1 MGWSWAGAA
10 EWLSEK
16 REREAKIEMWEREQK
31 ALITRAL
38 LPELMERR
46 KAARD
51 AAKLKAAVY
60 KKGVNLFGEDVANAL
75 ENMGSLDE
83 VVSEYKGTEADK
95 GWAQAII
102 ARVGDQVNGLL
113 KSDKEEDRKL
123 GASLLK
129 RGALLSEADEGSQSN
144 YINEVLADGYI
155 SYEEFLDYEPPTTGT
170 SMYAGTTPDLGKPK
184 LYSASELNNA
194 TSRIVGGLLGDK
206 VDVRIGPDGR
216 YTTTAKGID
225 PQVLIRIETDVKTQ
239 LEENQFRLGTSGA
252 ERSVIESWPTLQE
265 KYNLFPKGT
274 EVANPTTAEAQK
286 AMTNVGVIT
295 GEFPAEED
303 EEENTN
309 GFAPGVFESVRPG
322 RY

>member
-16 REREAKIEMWEREQK
+16 REREERLEQWEREQK
-31 ALITRAL
+31 ALVTRAL

-46 KAARD
+46 KAERD
-51 AAKLKAAVY
+51 AARLKAAVY
-60 KKGVNLFGEDVANAL
+60 KKGVNLFGEEVANAL

-83 VVSEYKGTEADK
+83 VVSEYKGTDADK
-95 GWAQAII
+95 GWAQAIV

-113 KSDKEEDRKL
+113 KSDKAEDRKL

-129 RGALLSEADEGSQSN
+129 RGALLSEADEGSKAN
-144 YINEVLADGYI
+144 YLTEVLADGYI
-155 SYEEFLDYEPPTTGT
+155 TYDEFLNYEPASTGV

-184 LYSASELNNA
+184 LYSAAELSNSA
-194 TSRIVGGLLGDK
+194 SRIVAGLLGDK
-206 VDVRIGPDGR
+206 VDVRVNKEGKFINL
-216 YTTTAKGID
+216 ANGID
-225 PQVLIRIETDVKTQ
+225 PQVLVNLETDVKMQ

-252 ERSVIESWPTLQE
+252 ERAVIDSWPSLQE
-265 KYNLFPKGT
+265 KYNLAPQGAVVNAT
-274 EVANPTTAEAQK
+274 SASETQA
-286 AMTNVGVIT
+286 AMGNLGVVT
-295 GEFPAEED
+295 GELPVEED

>member
-31 ALITRAL
+31 ALVTRAL

-102 ARVGDQVNGLL
+102 ARVGDQVNTLL
-113 KSDKEEDRKL
+113 KSSKEEDRKL

-170 SMYAGTTPDLGKPK
+170 SMYTGTTPDLGKPK

-194 TSRIVGGLLGDK
+194 TARLVGGLLGDK
-206 VDVRIGPDGR
+206 VDIRIGPDGT

-225 PQVLIRIETDVKTQ
+225 PQVLIRVETDVKTQ
-239 LEENQFRLGTSGA
+239 LEENQFRFGTSGA
-252 ERSVIESWPTLQE
+252 EKSVIDSWPTLQE
-265 KYNLFPKGT
+265 KYGLFPKG
-274 EVANPTTAEAQK
+274 EEIKQPTTAETQK